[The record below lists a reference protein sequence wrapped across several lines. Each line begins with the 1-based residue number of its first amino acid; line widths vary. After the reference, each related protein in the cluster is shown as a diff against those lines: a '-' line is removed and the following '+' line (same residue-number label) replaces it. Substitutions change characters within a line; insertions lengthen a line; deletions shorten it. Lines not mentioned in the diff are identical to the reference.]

1 MTPAALSVLHGESFG
16 AGGDRL
22 DALAAFHGTYHDPA
36 GRLTVGIGPHSVY
49 DLGVAGVARMAELA
63 RSLDA
68 VLHVHVAE
76 TRAESEPLEAEYG
89 CSTVQV
95 LFDHDVLGGRVL
107 FAHAVWVDDDD
118 IAMRAAAG
126 VAVAHCP
133 VSNMKLGSGIAP
145 LVRMIDA
152 GLTVALGTDGPASND
167 TLDLWEEVKVAPLLA
182 RVDALDATVLSAER
196 VLAMATRD
204 GAAAVGLDDVGRL
217 SVGSVADLIRIDL
230 DQPPFTP
237 VTELADLLAHLVWAG
252 SSRSVTDVWV
262 DGRWVVEAGV
272 VQTLD
277 VERAQAEVQQ
287 RGLRLVAG

>member
-22 DALAAFHGTYHDPA
+22 DALAAFHGMYHDPA
-36 GRLTVGIGPHSVY
+36 GRLTVGIGPHSAY

-89 CSTVQV
+89 CSIVQV
-95 LFDHDVLGGRVL
+95 LSDHDVLGGRVL

-118 IAMRAAAG
+118 IAMMAAAG

-152 GLTVALGTDGPASND
+152 GVTVALGTDGPASNE

-182 RVDALDATVLSAER
+182 RVDALDATLLSAER

-217 SVGSVADLIRIDL
+217 AVGAVADFIRIDL
-230 DQPPFTP
+230 DQPSFTP
-237 VTELADLLAHLVWAG
+237 VTEVADLLAHLVWAG
-252 SSRSVTDVWV
+252 SSLS
-262 DGRWVVEAGV
+262 
-272 VQTLD
+272 LIHI
-277 VERAQAEVQQ
+277 
-287 RGLRLVAG
+287 